1 MTQSRQRLSPVLLQS
16 SVGLLLLVSLGVLFV
31 MIAWLKNLSWGQQ
44 SYQVTFLFSDA
55 ARMLVG
61 TRVDYRGVRVGQ
73 VTDIR
78 PGPQGVAVKVSIT
91 PATQVIPRNLSIEAK
106 QSGLI
111 GETNINLVPYPPYLP
126 ENIGYLPLDKN
137 CNPKVI
143 LCNGAVLRGE
153 DAIDTNALIRSMMRI
168 ANFLSQPEFAK
179 AAQELAKKAPVALAD
194 ISQFSKE
201 AAALLGSVNKQGAVG
216 NLNDTLR
223 AVNRSANDISGLSQT
238 ASQTLQDLRQGGTI
252 QELNTTVTNLG
263 QAAKQIQSFLAV
275 NESRLGTTLT
285 SIQGASDQLRAS
297 LQRLEPPLSQLLTQ
311 AEKSQVINNLDQVLK
326 DLTIVSA
333 NATTLTKN
341 LNEFSTRLNDP
352 QTILLLQQLLDSARS
367 AVQNLEKI
375 TSDVDQVTGDPAVR
389 QQLMR
394 LIQGLSNLLS
404 STEHLDKQIR
414 YAQQLNQLSADLAL
428 VAQAKQSRTIS
439 PSPLDTPRPLAK
451 PQLKAL
457 KP

>member
-1 MTQSRQRLSPVLLQS
+1 MTQSPRHPQRLSPVLLQS

-44 SYQVTFLFSDA
+44 SYQVTVLFSDA

-73 VTDIR
+73 VTDIT
-78 PGPQGVAVKVSIT
+78 PGPQGVAVKVSIA
-91 PATQVIPRNLSIEAK
+91 PATQVIPRNLAIEAK

-126 ENIGYLPLDKN
+126 ENISYLPLDKN

-179 AAQELAKKAPVALAD
+179 AAQDLAQKAPVALAD
-194 ISQFSKE
+194 ISQFSQE
-201 AAALLGSVNKQGAVG
+201 AATLLKSVNKQGAVG
-216 NLNDTLR
+216 KLNDTLQ
-223 AVNRSANDISGLSQT
+223 AVNRSANDISSLSQT
-238 ASQTLQDLRQGGTI
+238 ANLTLQNLRQGGTI
-252 QELNTTVTNLG
+252 QDLNTTLTNLG
-263 QAAKQIQSFLAV
+263 RAAQQIQSFLAV
-275 NESRLGTTLT
+275 NDSRLGTTLT
-285 SIQGASDQLRAS
+285 SIQATSDQLRGS
-297 LQRLEPPLSQLLTQ
+297 LQRLDPPLTKLLTQ
-311 AEKSQVINNLDQVLK
+311 AENSQVITSLDQVLK

-341 LNEFSTRLNDP
+341 LSQFSTRLNDP
-352 QTILLLQQLLDSARS
+352 QTVLLLQQLLDSARS

-394 LIQGLSNLLS
+394 LIQGLSHLLS
-404 STEHLDKQIR
+404 STEHLDKQIH
-414 YAQQLNQLSADLAL
+414 YAQQLNQLSTDLTV
-428 VAQAKQSRTIS
+428 VARAAPSRTI
-439 PSPLDTPRPLAK
+439 PAQPLVK
-451 PQLKAL
+451 PQPKSI